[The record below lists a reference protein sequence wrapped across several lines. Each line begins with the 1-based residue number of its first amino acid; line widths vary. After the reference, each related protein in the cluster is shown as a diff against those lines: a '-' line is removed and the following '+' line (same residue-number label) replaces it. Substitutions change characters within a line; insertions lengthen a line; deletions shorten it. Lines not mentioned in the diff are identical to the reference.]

1 MCFASAGF
9 EIPYRAKDCVEAHH
23 TVFVLNMVFEGKS
36 EVLLSL
42 SY

>member
-23 TVFVLNMVFEGKS
+23 TFFVLNTVFESKN
-36 EVLLSL
+36 EALLSL